1 MKLFSAI
8 IAAAVVIISAL
19 WAIARVNDWERSKQ
33 FYQRSILAE
42 WGAAKEAG
50 RGYSDLTDAALAFGR
65 AVKRAQARVL
75 DLQRELLVIYENKP
89 FGLPLSEQDRK
100 DRDYIK
106 QEIAKQTPN
115 TSLSQ
120 LHEDTRR
127 AQRKLEA
134 PTPTE
139 QPAAT
144 KQDGTRVLD
153 VEPDTSMKP
162 RTTTTPQINR
172 Y

>member
-33 FYQRSILAE
+33 SYQRSIRAE

-50 RGYSDLTDAALAFGR
+50 SGYRDLTDAALAFGR
-65 AVKRAQARVL
+65 AVKRAEAQALGLKRK
-75 DLQRELLVIYENKP
+75 LLVIYENKP

-100 DRDYIK
+100 DRYNIK
-106 QEIAKQTPN
+106 QEIDKQTPN
-115 TSLSQ
+115 TDLSQ

-127 AQRKLEA
+127 VQRKLEA
-134 PTPTE
+134 PTPTQ
-139 QPAAT
+139 QPVAT
-144 KQDGTRVLD
+144 KQHGTWVPD
-153 VEPDTSMKP
+153 VEPDTSMK
-162 RTTTTPQINR
+162 RGTTTTPQTNR
-172 Y
+172 